1 MLCPICKTV
10 LSDED
15 QTFGCPMCGKL
26 VEANAKVC
34 PGCGA
39 EFQEDGEQAEAIE
52 RAEPRA
58 TPPEEG
64 ADETDHE
71 EAAMQKIDELVAEEI
86 KELVKL
92 PGVGNLKAKALYEA
106 GFTDLGKLK
115 AASVKQLMNVP
126 GIGKRSAASIKRA
139 LQISDIDG
147 LRKTRL
153 SADDIEAEQA
163 CPICGTILSIFETS
177 CFECGKEFQNAKVE
191 GSEEKALAH
200 YERMIELDTKN
211 TDLWYARGSMLAK
224 MGRNDEA
231 IKSYEMATEIDPKY
245 DAAWIA
251 MAGLFT
257 RMGDSKSAGECY
269 KHVISAA
276 GVTDLLP
283 KTGTGEAPDIVP
295 SASAEEVKAFERE
308 LLGEERACTVCNGPL
323 TADGK
328 SCTVCGKDFT
338 IPAEGAPA
346 ETAQPGI
353 APAQPEEAPAQTAI
367 SEEVS
372 QPTPERAQPAEA
384 APEPAETPAQ
394 GEPQEEAA
402 SGAVR
407 IEDLDNISE
416 KELYR
421 ILSSVASE
429 LKPML
434 GLAKELELDVTE
446 GKRLISE
453 AVAHGTRKEVKKA
466 VTYILQGQKA
476 LTDALKVRLLKELSA
491 LENTAEELRLSGAN
505 VARASK
511 LLKEAKGDLRKGAFS
526 EVVPKLKD
534 AKADIE
540 TFKSAMGGGAQA

>member
-1 MLCPICKTV
+1 
-10 LSDED
+10 
-15 QTFGCPMCGKL
+15 MCGTL

-39 EFQEDGEQAEAIE
+39 EFQEEGEQPQAPAQAEAKPAPTE
-52 RAEPRA
+52 EP
-58 TPPEEG
+58 

-71 EAAMQKIDELVAEEI
+71 LTAMQKMDELMQEEI

-115 AASVKQLMNVP
+115 AASVKELMSIP

-139 LQISDIDG
+139 MQISDIDG
-147 LRKTRL
+147 LRKAQLT
-153 SADDIEAEQA
+153 DQDVEAEQA

-177 CFECGKEFQNAKVE
+177 CFECGKEFQNARVE
-191 GSEEKALAH
+191 GGEEKALAH
-200 YERMIELDTKN
+200 YERMIELDPRN
-211 TDLWYARGSMLAK
+211 AELWYARGSTLAK
-224 MGRNDEA
+224 MERNDEA
-231 IKSYEMATEIDPKY
+231 IKSYEMAVEIDPKH

-283 KTGTGEAPDIVP
+283 KMGAAGSPDEEP

-308 LLGEERACTVCNGPL
+308 LLDEEPACNVCNGPL
-323 TADGK
+323 TPDGK
-328 SCTVCGKDFT
+328 TCTLCGKDFST
-338 IPAEGAPA
+338 PAEGAPIESAEAAQPGESSAQAEGAPA
-346 ETAQPGI
+346 EAAQSQV
-353 APAQPEEAPAQTAI
+353 ASQAQAEGT
-367 SEEVS
+367 
-372 QPTPERAQPAEA
+372 QPAEA
-384 APEPAETPAQ
+384 APQPEGQAAET
-394 GEPQEEAA
+394 QEEEAP
-402 SGAVR
+402 GAVR
-407 IEDLDNISE
+407 VEDLDNLSE
-416 KELYR
+416 KELYK

-434 GLAKELELDVTE
+434 GLAKELELDVTD

-453 AVAHGTRKEVKKA
+453 AVAHGKRKEVKKA

-476 LTDALKVRLLKELSA
+476 LIDALKVRLLKELSA

-505 VARASK
+505 VVRASK
-511 LLKEAKGDLRKGAFS
+511 LLKEAKGDLRKGAFTD
-526 EVVPKLKD
+526 VVPKLKE

-540 TFKSAMGGGAQA
+540 TFKSAMGGGAQV